1 MTRTTSLNPGHSKLR
16 QTNWTNTR
24 IKVISFKGLGS
35 GFQIR
40 QADPITGSI
49 PFISDLSPAFPLRFL
64 SGNFKQCACPRPIR
78 PEHHH
83 HQFIHQPQHL
93 DQCQHQ
99 HRHQSIPTSASSL
112 SMLGVELP
120 GSHYASLN
128 LIMQGNVCC

>member
-1 MTRTTSLNPGHSKLR
+1 MRQGQLPLIHTIWKRGHSRLM

-49 PFISDLSPAFPLRFL
+49 PFISDLTPAFPLRFL
-64 SGNFKQCACPRPIR
+64 SDNFKQCACPRPIR

-83 HQFIHQPQHL
+83 HKFIHQREHL
-93 DQCQHQ
+93 DQVNISIDINRFQHQ
-99 HRHQSIPTSASSL
+99 HQVSACQVL
-112 SMLGVELP
+112 SCQG
-120 GSHYASLN
+120 H
-128 LIMQGNVCC
+128 IMQVSI

>member
-1 MTRTTSLNPGHSKLR
+1 M

-40 QADPITGSI
+40 QADPITGWI

-64 SGNFKQCACPRPIR
+64 SKNFKQCQRPIR

-83 HQFIHQPQHL
+83 HQFIQQHEHL

-99 HRHQSIPTSASSL
+99 HRHQSIPTSKSSL
-112 SMLGVELP
+112 SMQDFDLP
-120 GSHYASLN
+120 GSHHASLN
-128 LIMQGNVCC
+128 LIMQGNVCFGDQC

>member
-1 MTRTTSLNPGHSKLR
+1 M

-40 QADPITGSI
+40 QADPITGWI
-49 PFISDLSPAFPLRFL
+49 QFISDLSPAFPLRFL
-64 SGNFKQCACPRPIR
+64 SDNFKPCQRPIK

-83 HQFIHQPQHL
+83 HQFIHQHNHL

-99 HRHQSIPTSASSL
+99 HRRQSIPTPTSSL

-120 GSHYASLN
+120 GSPHTSLN